1 MRQHSSVYFT
11 TPAHALGAQESLH
24 WKTENALRIKGK
36 KPEPLKS
43 LEFITSRLSADWG
56 GWGEGVEADV
66 ETEPPHSAAVML
78 NLPFG

>member
-56 GWGEGVEADV
+56 G
-66 ETEPPHSAAVML
+66 
-78 NLPFG
+78 